1 MPRSWIFLAM
11 FVVAISAYFYGHRQG
26 QAVVQAQWQAEKA
39 EANAQAAIAINKA
52 QEAAR
57 ATERYQAQKFQQ
69 AEAKLLEENR
79 KVQNEK
85 NDLLAAA
92 RNNGLRLPSAKSSNN
107 SSGVPETAAR
117 ASSDEAVNLNWPF
130 LTNAVAAINSLRVVG
145 WIPARVVNDC
155 TVCSYECQS

>member
-92 RNNGLRLPSAKSSNN
+92 RTNGLRLPSAKSANN
-107 SSGVPETAAR
+107 SSGMPEASSCACGNQPETICYLPEEFVRNLATEAER
-117 ASSDEAVNLNWPF
+117 ADQIVYQ
-130 LTNAVAAINSLRVVG
+130 LTA
-145 WIPARVVNDC
+145 
-155 TVCSYECQS
+155 CQMILEEERK

>member
-1 MPRSWIFLAM
+1 MPKSWILLAM
-11 FVVAISAYFYGHRQG
+11 FVVAISSYFYGHRQG

-92 RNNGLRLPSAKSSNN
+92 RAGVLRVPGSKSANN
-107 SSGVPETAAR
+107 SSGMPETAAR
-117 ASSDEAVNLNWPF
+117 ASSDQPE
-130 LTNAVAAINSLRVVG
+130 
-145 WIPARVVNDC
+145 
-155 TVCSYECQS
+155 TVCYLPEEFVRNLATEAERADQITLQLTACQMILEEERK

>member
-1 MPRSWIFLAM
+1 MPKSWILLAM
-11 FVVAISAYFYGHRQG
+11 FVVAISSYFYGHRQG

-92 RNNGLRLPSAKSSNN
+92 RNNGLRLPGAKSANN
-107 SSGVPETAAR
+107 SSGMPETAAR
-117 ASSDEAVNLNWPF
+117 ASGNQPETICYLPEEFVRDLANEAERADQITLQ
-130 LTNAVAAINSLRVVG
+130 LTA
-145 WIPARVVNDC
+145 
-155 TVCSYECQS
+155 CQMILEEERK